1 MTQEKIMKGRMI
13 RAIVLFVI
21 TLIALLIFIG
31 LYIDETHRVQETYR
45 AQFNNY
51 LIKTSANIDSYLD
64 AEGDLPLRYRR
75 ILSDYSSANSFAF
88 VMTGLTD
95 DQKRTVNEL
104 QTCMMKYPEQIQKK
118 DTLEDI
124 RTAVTDMSQNLDKG
138 YDEAAKVVDSIN
150 KKGF

>member
-1 MTQEKIMKGRMI
+1 MTQEKIMKRRMVT
-13 RAIVLFVI
+13 AILLFLL
-21 TLIALLIFIG
+21 TLIALLVFIG

-51 LIKTSANIDSYLD
+51 LVKTSSSIDSYLD

-75 ILSDYSSANSFAF
+75 ILSEFSSANSFAF

-95 DQKRTVNEL
+95 EQKRTVNEL
-104 QTCMMKYPEQIQKK
+104 QTCLMKYPEQMQDKERLK
-118 DTLEDI
+118 QTK
-124 RTAVTDMSQNLDKG
+124 TAVIDMSQNLDKG
-138 YDEAAKVVDSIN
+138 FEEASKVVASID

>member
-1 MTQEKIMKGRMI
+1 MKGRMI

>member
-1 MTQEKIMKGRMI
+1 MKGRMI

-118 DTLEDI
+118 ETLEDI

>member
-118 DTLEDI
+118 ETLEDI

>member
-1 MTQEKIMKGRMI
+1 
-13 RAIVLFVI
+13 
-21 TLIALLIFIG
+21 
-31 LYIDETHRVQETYR
+31 
-45 AQFNNY
+45 
-51 LIKTSANIDSYLD
+51 
-64 AEGDLPLRYRR
+64 
-75 ILSDYSSANSFAF
+75 
-88 VMTGLTD
+88 MTGLTD

-118 DTLEDI
+118 ETLEDI